1 MKELKATRVPP
12 GDRWAII
19 DDDEERV
26 YGSLT
31 ELLNAIFVKTGMTQ
45 FYMDAKVGEVHIEDG
60 IPKKEPIK
68 KFSLYGEE
76 I

>member
-26 YGSLT
+26 YSSLT
-31 ELLNAIFVKTGMTQ
+31 ELLNAIFEKTGMTQ
-45 FYMDAKVGEVHIEDG
+45 FFMDARAGEVHIEDG
-60 IPKKEPIK
+60 VPKKEPIR

>member
-1 MKELKATRVPP
+1 MKELKATRVTT

-45 FYMDAKVGEVHIEDG
+45 FYMDAKAGEVHIEDG
-60 IPKKEPIK
+60 VPKKEPIK